1 MKAYLLLCKGFEE
14 VEAIATADVL
24 KRADIDVVLVSP
36 YGSKAV
42 EGAHGITVI
51 VDECFENAD
60 VYNSPKF
67 GDADAVILPGG
78 QPGTGNLA
86 ASRAVADMVRDYDTR
101 RKIVAAICAAPTV
114 LGAAGLLENR
124 KCTCFPGCESG
135 LAGGIATGEAAV
147 IDGNIITGK
156 SMGCALPFGVAIVSM
171 LLGDE
176 EAERVKNSLHIG

>member
-36 YGSKAV
+36 YGDKTV
-42 EGAHGITVI
+42 EGAHKITVI

-60 VYNSPKF
+60 VYNAPRF

-78 QPGTGNLA
+78 QPGTRNLKA
-86 ASRAVADMVRDYDTR
+86 AKAVADMVRDYDTR
-101 RKIVAAICAAPTV
+101 RKVVAAICAAPTV
-114 LGAAGLLENR
+114 LGAAGLLEN
-124 KCTCFPGCESG
+124 KHCTCFPGCENELGGG
-135 LAGGIATGEAAV
+135 LYTGEAAV
-147 IDGNIITGK
+147 VEDNIVTGK
-156 SMGCALPFGVAIVSM
+156 SMGCALDFAVAIVAQ

-176 EAERVKNSLHIG
+176 EAQRVRNSLHIN